1 MTSAVNST
9 ATIDDDDIT
18 SNSYKRRRSSIISSN
33 EISNEQSPLKRVRSS
48 SPTNLQTMFSCLND
62 IVQSHRNL
70 VREYID
76 LQMRDRTDLS
86 IDEQRFIKAE
96 EDLIEKV
103 EKNLQDINTSLTLK
117 QLPNKLSVDRVKH
130 ESNILK
136 RIDELKSNGK
146 WSNQRLV
153 KYLEPKKR
161 KTHWDYLLDEM
172 RWLAED
178 FAHEKRWKQMMAKKL
193 SLAILKYFREKNQA
207 ENQQQ
212 RDEIKRL
219 RKQALFV
226 CKEVMNFWK
235 NMHKIAEYKETT
247 RIQELRKHQ
256 LDLHLNFIVDQTE
269 KYSDWLVK
277 SLKTE
282 TNDDD
287 EDFNVTDD
295 MHDDDNEET
304 IEREEQ
310 DEQDDNA
317 VNEIKELEADQEESI
332 DALLKRYYGIDISNS
347 SSEKENNIPIEI
359 KQNDNEKNDSS
370 EQEDDDDDDDD
381 NEEEE
386 ETTNELTKN
395 KEMNDLATTAQ
406 ALQPTGFTLNTTQVK
421 TPVPFLLKHSLR
433 EYQHVG
439 LDWLVTLYEN
449 KLNCILADEMGLG
462 KTIQTIALLAHLAC
476 EKGVWGPHLIVV
488 PTSVM
493 LNWELEFKKW
503 CPSFK
508 ILTYY
513 GSVKERQLKRQGW
526 TKVNAFHVCI
536 TSYKL
541 VLQDAKAFR
550 RKKWKYLILD
560 EAQNIKNF
568 KSQRWQTLLNF
579 HSQRRLLLTGT
590 PLQNSLMELWSLM
603 HFLMPNL
610 FSSHQEFRE
619 WFSNPLTEMIEQGQ
633 MNSNDLLIK
642 RLHKV
647 LRPFILRRLKIDV
660 EKQMPK
666 KHEHIIM
673 CNLSKRQR
681 QLYDDFIQCRS
692 TRDVIQ
698 QGHYMSVIN
707 ILMQLR
713 KVCNHPDLFESRP
726 IISPLTIQKK
736 LINYEIP
743 KLIENIDLKNP
754 YLNFNLPPN
763 DTFLCF
769 RIKFTLQATR
779 DMILDS
785 INHIDDNNRQVI
797 QLTSDIIER
806 YRNSSLWYQ
815 ANTQIRITR
824 NRQLI
829 KMITPA
835 DFVDDEFQP
844 ENIYFEICK
853 QRQRERLSRYELLCR
868 LNTDRCQS
876 RPLYGS
882 DVLTQVELAMRP
894 CNNQRRTTFSGYAS
908 CHDIHRRL
916 NTIKDYFSTTN
927 TLRKLIKSNKDILNN
942 FQDILDRFIMCTT
955 KVIASSIELCQFNG
969 INRRDKTLQQKPLI
983 EVLSSTDFEV
993 LSSINQIKQNMF
1005 LQFPERRLIQYDC
1018 GKLQTLDILLSQ
1030 LKREKHRCLI
1040 FTQMTKMLDILE
1052 LFLNYHGYT
1061 YVRLDGTTQIVQR
1074 QMLMERFNSDE
1085 KIFVFILS
1093 TRAGGIGVNLT
1104 GADTVI
1110 FYDSDWNP
1118 TMDAQA
1124 QDRCHRIGQT
1134 KDVHIYRLI
1143 SRNTVEENILKK
1155 ANQKRLLGDLT
1166 IDGGSFDVNYFKKNN
1181 IRDLF
1186 DQSSTLEDIVRERN
1200 DYQQQLDSSRAIT
1213 TTTTTTN
1220 NASLDNNLT
1229 LTQYEEALA
1238 AVEDETDRRA
1248 ADELNKEVKNEL
1260 NEFNEDETN
1269 DLNEDQL
1276 IEKQKRQMN
1285 KIEEELKTLD
1295 EQLRPIERY
1304 ALRCVEAYRQE
1315 YQLAQVAPN
1324 TCLDAEQIRKDWQLS
1339 RLKSLKEEEERQL
1352 EQEDDEMMYTY
1363 ALDKERQTK
1372 YSYTYSAAQNSLIAN
1387 ELARHEKSSAAI
1399 AANQPP
1405 PPPTVILPPTPP
1417 PPSPLPP
1424 PPRPVII
1431 KRSTQIPTENLR
1443 RRRIQ
1448 PSPLP
1453 PPPTPSLQPAVLPSP
1468 PPPALIQKPS
1478 RIIKQQQT
1486 SSHITNNRHNSND
1499 DCGDSTT
1506 LLVADDFDDDD
1517 FDNNNRI
1524 YSSKSK
1530 TTLSTITRKPI
1541 TNLSCLTQNSS
1552 SSSSLSSISSN
1563 TTTNGQQQIWIV
1575 NSLDQQSVLSLI
1587 NYINPNSTNN
1597 SRSTGSILLSNKSNI
1612 NPSPVTN
1619 LLTQQQPRSS
1629 TTAGTVYQIRSSQQQ
1644 QQQQQP
1650 QQQQQQQQQ
1659 QQHNVVYQIQNG
1671 RIFQSTKKTT

>member
-386 ETTNELTKN
+386 ESTNELTKN

-815 ANTQIRITR
+815 TNTQIRITR

-894 CNNQRRTTFSGYAS
+894 SPVKLTPIPPARV
-908 CHDIHRRL
+908 DK
-916 NTIKDYFSTTN
+916 IKTN
-927 TLRKLIKSNKDILNN
+927 ISL
-942 FQDILDRFIMCTT
+942 
-955 KVIASSIELCQFNG
+955 
-969 INRRDKTLQQKPLI
+969 
-983 EVLSSTDFEV
+983 
-993 LSSINQIKQNMF
+993 
-1005 LQFPERRLIQYDC
+1005 
-1018 GKLQTLDILLSQ
+1018 
-1030 LKREKHRCLI
+1030 
-1040 FTQMTKMLDILE
+1040 
-1052 LFLNYHGYT
+1052 
-1061 YVRLDGTTQIVQR
+1061 
-1074 QMLMERFNSDE
+1074 
-1085 KIFVFILS
+1085 
-1093 TRAGGIGVNLT
+1093 
-1104 GADTVI
+1104 
-1110 FYDSDWNP
+1110 
-1118 TMDAQA
+1118 
-1124 QDRCHRIGQT
+1124 
-1134 KDVHIYRLI
+1134 LI

-1213 TTTTTTN
+1213 
-1220 NASLDNNLT
+1220 
-1229 LTQYEEALA
+1229 
-1238 AVEDETDRRA
+1238 
-1248 ADELNKEVKNEL
+1248 
-1260 NEFNEDETN
+1260 
-1269 DLNEDQL
+1269 
-1276 IEKQKRQMN
+1276 
-1285 KIEEELKTLD
+1285 TLD

-1659 QQHNVVYQIQNG
+1659 QHNVVYQIQNG